1 MEVTDGTGSGYKV
14 KVNSDNELEV
24 RSNMVIRAEWENHN
38 NQRAY
43 AMYFSQAAA
52 NSGANECLGY
62 LKNTS
67 DEDMVIDEIAIHS
80 VAADTIYVSKVTGT
94 AAGGSAIVPT
104 NMHLGSG
111 KTAVATTMQHTAI
124 TGLTDGGRLLTFY
137 LAANAFLTRSPKAT
151 ILIEKNS
158 AVGIFTTANQANTL
172 KVNIHFHYEDAHE

>member
-1 MEVTDGTGSGYKV
+1 MNIEDGTGSGHKA
-14 KVNSDNELEV
+14 KVNESNELEV
-24 RSNMVIRAEWENHN
+24 RSNMVTRAEWENHN

-52 NSGANECLGY
+52 NGATNECLGY

-67 DEDMVIDEIAIHS
+67 DDDMVIDEIAIHS

-94 AAGGSAIVPT
+94 AAGGSAITPT

-124 TGLTDGGRLLTFY
+124 TGLTDGGRLLNFY
-137 LAANAFLTRSPKAT
+137 LAANAFLTRSPKST
-151 ILIEKNS
+151 ICIEKNS
-158 AVGIFTTANQANTL
+158 AIGVYTTANQANTL

>member
-1 MEVTDGTGSGYKV
+1 
-14 KVNSDNELEV
+14 
-24 RSNMVIRAEWENHN
+24 
-38 NQRAY
+38 
-43 AMYFSQAAA
+43 MYFSQAAA

-67 DEDMVIDEIAIHS
+67 DDDLIVDEIAIHS
-80 VAADTIYVSKVTGT
+80 VAADTICVCKVTGT

-124 TGLTDGGRLLTFY
+124 TGLTDAGRLLNFY
-137 LAANAFLTRSPKAT
+137 LAANTFLTRAPKAT
-151 ILIEKNS
+151 IAIEKNS
-158 AVGIFTTANQANTL
+158 AIAVYTTANQANTL